1 MDVAKRIIPCL
12 DVDNG
17 KVMKG
22 KSFVDLKVA
31 GEPIEMA
38 LKYRN
43 DDADEIVFLDIT
55 ATVESRKILLNVVKS
70 VADVLDIPFTVGGG
84 IRSID
89 DAYAILRNGAD
100 KVSINT
106 IAVEKPDIIT
116 ELSGKYG
123 SQCVVVAID
132 AKRSSL
138 MSSGFEVYTHG
149 ARKARGID
157 VKEWARNVERLGA
170 GEILLTSIDRDG
182 TKLGYDLEL
191 TSLISSNVNIP
202 VIASGGGGNP
212 EHLYEALTIGKADA
226 ALAASIFHYNE
237 YSVQVVKRY
246 LAERGVCVRFK

>member
-1 MDVAKRIIPCL
+1 MSVAKRIIPCL

-31 GEPIEMA
+31 GDPVEMA

-43 DDADEIVFLDIT
+43 DNADEVVFLDIT
-55 ATVESRKILLNVVKS
+55 ATIESRKTLLDVVKS
-70 VADVLDIPFTVGGG
+70 VAEVLDIPFTVGGG

-106 IAVEKPDIIT
+106 VAVEKPNIIT
-116 ELSGKYG
+116 ELSNKYG

-132 AKRSSL
+132 AKRSSR
-138 MSSGFEVYTHG
+138 MDSGFEIYTHG

-157 VKEWARNVERLGA
+157 AKEWAKTVERLGG

-191 TSLISSNVNIP
+191 TSLVASNVNIP

-212 EHLYEALTIGKADA
+212 EHLYEAVTIGKADA
-226 ALAASIFHYNE
+226 ALAASIFHFNE
-237 YSVQVVKRY
+237 YPIPIVKRY
-246 LAERGVCVRFK
+246 LADREVCVRLT

>member
-1 MDVAKRIIPCL
+1 MSVAKRIIPCL

-22 KSFVDLKVA
+22 KSFVDLRVA
-31 GEPIEMA
+31 GEPVEMA

-55 ATVESRKILLNVVKS
+55 ATIESRKILLNVVKR
-70 VADVLDIPFTVGGG
+70 VAEVLDIPFTVGGG

-106 IAVEKPDIIT
+106 MAIEKPNIIT
-116 ELSGKYG
+116 ELSEKYG
-123 SQCVVVAID
+123 SQCIVIAID

-138 MSSGFEVYTHG
+138 IGSGFEVYTHG
-149 ARKARGID
+149 ARRARGID
-157 VKEWARNVERLGA
+157 AKEWARSAERLGA

-226 ALAASIFHYNE
+226 ALAASIFHYDE
-237 YSVQVVKRY
+237 YPVQVVKKY
-246 LAERGVCVRFK
+246 LADRGVCVRLT